1 MATYIFYREQ
11 VLEYY
16 KELVE
21 FSLTSRSN
29 TENTHIKNAL
39 NLNIILSSACYVEGY
54 MEKTAKCALGYFRL
68 VYNAVN
74 IPEFELRKPM
84 NKYFTRIEADIYQR
98 ISQGTGIDNY
108 DKLFN
113 LLLGKSFKQQ
123 DSFKPLLESIQVLFQ
138 LRNVLAHAKEISS
151 YEVSAYWNNNTFE
164 ENFWGG
170 YKKAENFLIKK
181 GILEDKII
189 KMPRVERFFIDPVAD
204 YFYNISQQFI
214 QQLQFFVESNIEF
227 NDILTNKLDTYNKKN
242 GTNLSIMDFCELNA
256 HATNE

>member
-138 LRNVLAHAKEISS
+138 FKKCFSSCQRNK
-151 YEVSAYWNNNTFE
+151 
-164 ENFWGG
+164 
-170 YKKAENFLIKK
+170 FLWSKR
-181 GILEDKII
+181 ILE
-189 KMPRVERFFIDPVAD
+189 
-204 YFYNISQQFI
+204 
-214 QQLQFFVESNIEF
+214 
-227 NDILTNKLDTYNKKN
+227 
-242 GTNLSIMDFCELNA
+242 
-256 HATNE
+256 

>member
-29 TENTHIKNAL
+29 TKNTHTKNAL
-39 NLNIILSSACYVEGY
+39 NLNIILSSACYVEGHL
-54 MEKTAKCALGYFRL
+54 EKTAKCVLGYFRL
-68 VYNAVN
+68 IYNDIS

-84 NKYFTRIEADIYQR
+84 NKYFARIEADIYQR

-108 DKLFN
+108 DKLFD
-113 LLLGKSFKQQ
+113 LLLGKSFKKQ
-123 DSFKPLLESIQVLFQ
+123 DAFKPLLEPIQVLFQ
-138 LRNVLAHAKEISS
+138 LRNVLAHAKEIYF

-181 GILEDKII
+181 GILEDKSI
-189 KMPRVERFFIDPVAD
+189 KIPRVERFFIDSVAD
-204 YFYNISQQFI
+204 YFYNVSQQFI
-214 QQLQFFVESNIEF
+214 QQLQFFVETNVEF
-227 NDILTNKLDTYNKKN
+227 NDILIHKLDAYNKEN
-242 GTNLSIMDFCELNA
+242 DTNLSIMDFCGLNA
-256 HATNE
+256 HAKSE

>member
-21 FSLTSRSN
+21 FSLKSRSN
-29 TENTHIKNAL
+29 TDNTHIKKAL

-68 VYNAVN
+68 VFNAVD

-84 NKYFTRIEADIYQR
+84 NKYFMRIEADVYQR

-164 ENFWGG
+164 ENFFGG
-170 YKKAENFLIKK
+170 YKKAESFLIKNR
-181 GILEDKII
+181 ILEDKITN
-189 KMPRVERFFIDPVAD
+189 MPRAERFFIDSVAD

-214 QQLQFFVESNIEF
+214 QQLHIFVESNIKFDE
-227 NDILTNKLDTYNKKN
+227 ILTHNWEIYNKEN
-242 GTNLSIMDFCELNA
+242 DTNLSIMDFCELNA
-256 HATNE
+256 HAINE